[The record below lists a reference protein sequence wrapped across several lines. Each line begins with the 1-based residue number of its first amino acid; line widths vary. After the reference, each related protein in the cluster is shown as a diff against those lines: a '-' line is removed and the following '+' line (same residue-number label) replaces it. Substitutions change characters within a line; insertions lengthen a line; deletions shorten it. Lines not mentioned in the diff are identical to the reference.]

1 MLKLNLTLPVKTEAE
16 LVVAQLV
23 SVGVDKQA
31 LKHRIA
37 CKTSSGKE
45 ANLTRTSHQKNSFH
59 INVLGVRHDHKVTP

>member
-23 SVGVDKQA
+23 TVGVDKQA
-31 LKHRIA
+31 PEHRIA
-37 CKTSSGKE
+37 CKTSSGEE
-45 ANLTRTSHQKNSFH
+45 ASLTRTSHQKNSFH